1 MLRAVSIVLMSAA
14 LSGCLFAPT
23 KYGARGF
30 VGPEQAQYQLYL
42 ANCSSFSPE
51 LRAACARRGNP
62 DVIQIGYSAGIFG
75 WREPAYLLRV
85 GSFGRTSE
93 VGNIPSKWRPYLFGQ
108 LNKNAQAKK
117 SVASDAERQPE
128 GQIEPT
134 EPHIQI
140 QTLNYDPN
148 TRKGHM
154 TVEFDSGYYAEAR
167 LWAREN
173 IETLARDKNVALQ
186 TGAIPSE
193 AKFYLG
199 AERVKEGNILEIEF
213 ETE

>member
-1 MLRAVSIVLMSAA
+1 MKWTITIVLMSAV
-14 LSGCLFAPT
+14 LSGCFFAPT
-23 KYGARGF
+23 KYGSRGF

-42 ANCSSFSPE
+42 ANCSSYSPK
-51 LRAACARRGNP
+51 LREVCAARGNP
-62 DVIQIGYSAGIFG
+62 DVIQIGSSAGIFG
-75 WREPAYLLRV
+75 WKEPAYLLRV

-93 VGNIPSKWRPYLFGQ
+93 VVAIPSKWKAYFLGQ
-108 LNKNAQAKK
+108 WDKGKPVKKNVAK
-117 SVASDAERQPE
+117 SVPKE
-128 GQIEPT
+128 

-140 QTLNYDPN
+140 KSLNYDPN
-148 TRKGHM
+148 THKGHIA
-154 TVEFDSGYYAEAR
+154 VEFDSEYYAEAR

-186 TGAIPSE
+186 TGEIPSQ

-199 AERVKEGNILEIEF
+199 AERVKDGNILEIEF

>member
-1 MLRAVSIVLMSAA
+1 MLRAVSIILMSAA
-14 LSGCLFAPT
+14 LSGCLFAPE
-23 KYGARGF
+23 KYGSRGF
-30 VGPEQAQYQLYL
+30 VGPEQPQYQLYL
-42 ANCSSFSPE
+42 TNCSSFSPK
-51 LRAACARRGNP
+51 LREVCALRGNP

-75 WREPAYLLRV
+75 WRDPAYLLRV

-93 VGNIPSKWRPYLFGQ
+93 VEKIPAKWRAYFSGQ
-108 LNKNAQAKK
+108 LNKKAQPPKRVAEQKAKEP
-117 SVASDAERQPE
+117 V
-128 GQIEPT
+128 EPT

-140 QTLNYDPN
+140 KTLNYDPN
-148 TRKGHM
+148 TRKGHI

-186 TGAIPSE
+186 TGEIPSE

-199 AERVKEGNILEIEF
+199 AERVKEGNLLEIEF